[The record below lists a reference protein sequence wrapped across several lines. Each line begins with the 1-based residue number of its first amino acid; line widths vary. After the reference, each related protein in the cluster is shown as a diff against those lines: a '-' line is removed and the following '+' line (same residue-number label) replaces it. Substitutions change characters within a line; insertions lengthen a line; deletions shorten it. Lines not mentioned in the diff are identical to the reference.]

1 MAEMVEK
8 EEKKWAVS
16 WGGYMEELKK
26 GSRIAAPMV
35 AVALLQ
41 YLLQVVSVIMV
52 GHLGQLSL
60 SSVAIATSL
69 TNVTGFSLLLITN
82 FGLAKQSGVAG
93 GLETLCGQA
102 FGSKQ
107 YKKLGVY
114 TYTAVISL
122 ILICP
127 PICILW
133 IFMDKLLPLV
143 GQDTL
148 ISHKARQYS
157 LWLIPG
163 LFASA
168 ILKPL
173 TRFLQMQSVTLPML
187 LSAFLVLCFH
197 APVCWI
203 LVYKLDFGDIGAAI
217 AFSLSTWLNVILL
230 GIYVKYSSACEKTR
244 SPLSKDAFLGVPE
257 FFRLGVPS
265 AVMVCLKWWAM
276 ELLTLLS
283 GLLPNAKLETSVLS
297 ICLTISTLHFT
308 IPYGFGAAAST
319 RVSNELGA
327 GNPEIARMAVKVG
340 MSMATI
346 EAIIVSIALFFSRHI
361 VGYAYSNEK
370 PVVKYVAAMAPLLC
384 ISLVTDSIQV
394 VLSGVAKG
402 CGWQSLGAYANLG
415 AFYLIG
421 LPIGIVLGF
430 VAHLKGR
437 GLWIGIVAGSIVQT
451 ILLSLFAIF
460 TNWEKQV
467 AKAKERVS
475 TRNSSSQN

>member
-1 MAEMVEK
+1 MAKLEER
-8 EEKKWAVS
+8 EDEKKWATS
-16 WGGYMEELKK
+16 WGGYIEELKK

-35 AVALLQ
+35 AVTVLQ
-41 YLLQVVSVIMV
+41 YLVQVVSVIMV
-52 GHLGQLSL
+52 GHLGELSL

-69 TNVTGFSLLLITN
+69 TNITGFSLL
-82 FGLAKQSGVAG
+82 SGMAG

-102 FGSKQ
+102 YGSQQ
-107 YKKLGVY
+107 YKKLGIY
-114 TYTAVISL
+114 IYSAIISL
-122 ILICP
+122 ILVCP

-148 ISHKARQYS
+148 ISFKARQYS

-163 LFASA
+163 LFAST

-173 TRFLQMQSVTLPML
+173 TRFLQMQSDL
-187 LSAFLVLCFH
+187 
-197 APVCWI
+197 
-203 LVYKLDFGDIGAAI
+203 GAAI
-217 AFSLSTWLNVILL
+217 AFSLSTWLNVIIL
-230 GIYVKYSSACEKTR
+230 GIYVKYSSTCEKTR
-244 SPLSKDAFLGVPE
+244 SPLSKDAFLGVPQ

-265 AVMVCLKWWAM
+265 AIMVCLKWWSM

-283 GLLPNAKLETSVLS
+283 GLLPNPKLETSVLS

-308 IPYGFGAAAST
+308 VPYGFGAATST

-327 GNPEIARMAVKVG
+327 GNPESAREAVKVG
-340 MSMATI
+340 MSMAIT
-346 EAIIVSIALFFSRHI
+346 EAVMVSGALFFSRHI
-361 VGYAYSNEK
+361 VGYGYSNEK
-370 PVVKYVAAMAPLLC
+370 AVVNHVATMAPLLC

-402 CGWQSLGAYANLG
+402 CGWQYIGAYVNLG

-421 LPIGIVLGF
+421 LPVGIILGF
-430 VAHLKGR
+430 VGHLNGR
-437 GLWIGIVAGSIVQT
+437 GLWLGIVVGSIVQT

-460 TNWEKQV
+460 TNWEKQD
-467 AKAKERVS
+467 
-475 TRNSSSQN
+475 

>member
-1 MAEMVEK
+1 MAKLEER
-8 EEKKWAVS
+8 EDEKKWATS
-16 WGGYMEELKK
+16 WGGYIEELKK

-35 AVALLQ
+35 AVTVLQ
-41 YLLQVVSVIMV
+41 YLVQVVSVIMV
-52 GHLGQLSL
+52 GHLGELSL

-69 TNVTGFSLLLITN
+69 TNITGFSLL
-82 FGLAKQSGVAG
+82 SGMAG

-102 FGSKQ
+102 YGSQQ
-107 YKKLGVY
+107 YKKLGIY
-114 TYTAVISL
+114 IYSAIISL
-122 ILICP
+122 ILVCP

-148 ISHKARQYS
+148 ISFKARQYS

-163 LFASA
+163 LFAST

-173 TRFLQMQSVTLPML
+173 TRFLQMQSVILPML
-187 LSAFLVLCFH
+187 LTSIFILCFH
-197 APVCWI
+197 VPLCWI
-203 LVYKLDFGDIGAAI
+203 LVFKLDLGDLGAAI
-217 AFSLSTWLNVILL
+217 AFSLSTWLNVIIL
-230 GIYVKYSSACEKTR
+230 GIYVKYSSTCEKTR
-244 SPLSKDAFLGVPE
+244 SPLSKDAFLGVPQ

-265 AVMVCLKWWAM
+265 AIMVCLKWWSM

-283 GLLPNAKLETSVLS
+283 GLLPNPKLETSVLS
-297 ICLTISTLHFT
+297 IC
-308 IPYGFGAAAST
+308 T

-327 GNPEIARMAVKVG
+327 GNPESAREAVKVG
-340 MSMATI
+340 MSMAIT
-346 EAIIVSIALFFSRHI
+346 EAVMVSGALFFSRHI
-361 VGYAYSNEK
+361 VGYGYSNEK
-370 PVVKYVAAMAPLLC
+370 AVVNHVATMAPLLC

-402 CGWQSLGAYANLG
+402 CGWQYIGAYVNLG

-421 LPIGIVLGF
+421 LPVGIILGF
-430 VAHLKGR
+430 VGHLNGR
-437 GLWIGIVAGSIVQT
+437 GLWLGIVVGSIVQT

-467 AKAKERVS
+467 AKAKERIS
-475 TRNSSSQN
+475 MGN

>member
-1 MAEMVEK
+1 MCYNKKITCLALATIKVPFKEKKTEAASMAEMV
-8 EEKKWAVS
+8 EKKWAVS
-16 WGGYMEELKK
+16 WGGYMQELKK
-26 GSRIAAPMV
+26 GSRIAVPMV

-69 TNVTGFSLLLITN
+69 TNVTGFSLLAFYQT
-82 FGLAKQSGVAG
+82 QS
-93 GLETLCGQA
+93 
-102 FGSKQ
+102 
-107 YKKLGVY
+107 
-114 TYTAVISL
+114 
-122 ILICP
+122 
-127 PICILW
+127 
-133 IFMDKLLPLV
+133 
-143 GQDTL
+143 
-148 ISHKARQYS
+148 
-157 LWLIPG
+157 
-163 LFASA
+163 
-168 ILKPL
+168 LK
-173 TRFLQMQSVTLPML
+173 
-187 LSAFLVLCFH
+187 H
-197 APVCWI
+197 
-203 LVYKLDFGDIGAAI
+203 
-217 AFSLSTWLNVILL
+217 
-230 GIYVKYSSACEKTR
+230 
-244 SPLSKDAFLGVPE
+244 
-257 FFRLGVPS
+257 
-265 AVMVCLKWWAM
+265 
-276 ELLTLLS
+276 
-283 GLLPNAKLETSVLS
+283 
-297 ICLTISTLHFT
+297 H
-308 IPYGFGAAAST
+308 T

-327 GNPEIARMAVKVG
+327 GNPEIARRAVKVG

-346 EAIIVSIALFFSRHI
+346 EAIIVSVALFFSRHI

-384 ISLVTDSIQV
+384 ISLVTDSIQA

>member
-1 MAEMVEK
+1 MAKLEER
-8 EEKKWAVS
+8 EDEKKWATS
-16 WGGYMEELKK
+16 WGGYIEELKK

-35 AVALLQ
+35 AVTVLQ
-41 YLLQVVSVIMV
+41 YLVQVVSVIMV
-52 GHLGQLSL
+52 GHLGELSL

-69 TNVTGFSLLLITN
+69 TNITGFSLL
-82 FGLAKQSGVAG
+82 SGMAG

-102 FGSKQ
+102 YGSQQ
-107 YKKLGVY
+107 YKKLGIY
-114 TYTAVISL
+114 IYSAIISL
-122 ILICP
+122 ILVCP

-148 ISHKARQYS
+148 ISFKARQYS

-163 LFASA
+163 LFAST

-173 TRFLQMQSVTLPML
+173 TRFLQMQSVILPML
-187 LSAFLVLCFH
+187 LTSIFILCFH
-197 APVCWI
+197 VPLCWI
-203 LVYKLDFGDIGAAI
+203 LVFKLDLGDLGAAI
-217 AFSLSTWLNVILL
+217 AFSLSTWLNVIIL
-230 GIYVKYSSACEKTR
+230 GIYVKYSSTCEKTR
-244 SPLSKDAFLGVPE
+244 SPLSKDAFLGVPQ

-265 AVMVCLKWWAM
+265 AIMVCLKWWSM

-283 GLLPNAKLETSVLS
+283 GLLPNPKLETSVLS

-308 IPYGFGAAAST
+308 VPYGFGAATST

-327 GNPEIARMAVKVG
+327 GNPESAREAVKVG
-340 MSMATI
+340 MSMAIT
-346 EAIIVSIALFFSRHI
+346 EAVMVSGALFFSRHI
-361 VGYAYSNEK
+361 VGYGYSNEK
-370 PVVKYVAAMAPLLC
+370 AVVNHVATMAPLLC

-402 CGWQSLGAYANLG
+402 CGWQYIGAYVNLG

-421 LPIGIVLGF
+421 LPVGIILGF
-430 VAHLKGR
+430 VGHLNGR
-437 GLWIGIVAGSIVQT
+437 GLWLGIVVGSIVQT

-467 AKAKERVS
+467 AKAKERIS
-475 TRNSSSQN
+475 MGN